1 MSPNQKCTFMK
12 EYVYFYKIKKIQGNK
27 NHGRWKVSIYVLYR
41 TLTEDYHWIIF
52 GNSDNFV
59 SFLFHWDGP
68 WPKWIILYTGTKV
81 ACMYLFSMQTL
92 GDIVLTHLLQLH
104 YCSRKREIK
113 RICYC
118 CVCIR
123 IRLRLDFHIVS

>member
-27 NHGRWKVSIYVLYR
+27 NHGRWKVSTYVLYK

-81 ACMYLFSMQTL
+81 ACMYL
-92 GDIVLTHLLQLH
+92 VCKHLVILYWH
-104 YCSRKREIK
+104 
-113 RICYC
+113 ICYNYTTA
-118 CVCIR
+118 VEKGR
-123 IRLRLDFHIVS
+123 SNAFATAVFVLESV